1 MQVTWEKGGNVA
13 LQEEVLRACPELQ
26 VSQVS
31 VLYGSMGLRNW

>member
-13 LQEEVLRACPELQ
+13 LREEVPKVCLELQ

-31 VLYGSMGLRNW
+31 VWHGMIRRSW